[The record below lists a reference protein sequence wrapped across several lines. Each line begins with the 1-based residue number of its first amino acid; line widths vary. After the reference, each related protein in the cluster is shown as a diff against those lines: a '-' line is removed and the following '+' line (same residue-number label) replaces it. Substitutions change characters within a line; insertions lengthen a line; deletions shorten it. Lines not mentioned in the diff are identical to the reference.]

1 MSLGT
6 KTRNWALAAT
16 FGTLAMVATE
26 QAQAYELGYAGW
38 AQKPGITL
46 GGGTA
51 GTPPPGLYSFNQ
63 IFTYQAN
70 IVGPGA
76 GPFNTPVHAAMEAN
90 GLLWVPGWTFLGA
103 TYDAVIVQPWV
114 MDDVGAPYNINPAGM
129 HNTFIVPAELSWKLG
144 DSGVFVK
151 AGFGM
156 YVPDGTIS
164 GVNGLGNVGNP
175 WWTFQPNL
183 VVSYL
188 KDGWNLTANV
198 YDEINT
204 RNTITK
210 YQTGDIL
217 HAEFTAAKS
226 IDKWTVGGIGYFVGQ
241 VTDDTSSVFYGGAI
255 NTNRYALWAA
265 GGLVGYNFGPAVL
278 NVWATKEF
286 SASASGGT
294 FGPPGFDTATITK
307 GYSVFA
313 SVSFRIW
320 GPEQGA
326 AAPATSHLYHK

>member
-1 MSLGT
+1 MSLNISA
-6 KTRNWALAAT
+6 RSLAIGAAVGA
-16 FGTLAMVATE
+16 FAAVAAGE
-26 QAQAYELGYAGW
+26 AGAYELGYAGW

-51 GTPPPGLYSFNQ
+51 GDPPPGLYSFNQ

-76 GPFNTPVHAAMEAN
+76 GTFNTPVHAAVEAN
-90 GLLWVPGWTFLGA
+90 GLLWVPGWNFLGA

-114 MDDVGAPYNINPAGM
+114 MQDVGAPFNINPAGM

-144 DSGVFVK
+144 DSGVFIK

-156 YVPDGTIS
+156 YVPDGTIN
-164 GVNGLGNVGNP
+164 GINGLGNVGNP

-183 VVSYL
+183 VFSYL
-188 KDGWNLTANV
+188 KDGWNFTANI

-210 YQTGDIL
+210 YQSGDTL
-217 HAEFTAAKS
+217 DVELTAAKT
-226 IDKWTVGGIGYFVGQ
+226 IGRWTVGAIGYYVGQ
-241 VTDDTSSVFYGGAI
+241 VTDDKSSAFYGGAI
-255 NTNRYALWAA
+255 NVNRYALWAA
-265 GGLVGYNFGPAVL
+265 GGLVGYNFGPAAL

-307 GYSVFA
+307 GYTIFA
-313 SVSFRIW
+313 SLSFRIW
-320 GPEQGA
+320 GPDEGQAPA
-326 AAPATSHLYHK
+326 AAPKYHK